1 MVSFNNLTFHFAKGK
16 KKQRILM
23 SELCLPAAG
32 ERGDSV
38 CGREKGFLGGHQFW
52 LGLSACLGVSIEVR
66 DVPVLISS
74 VCISLHSAKLCDSR
88 IPLGLNFHKDFFFS
102 WLEMI
107 DTAISIPGARGWG
120 NMCTPPT
127 LCSWTL
133 YPVGF
138 QVRLEICSY
147 TCLFWLQTHSS
158 ETLYCW
164 KNTEKS
170 VAEGKNV
177 HALDMGSNSNIRRNS
192 VI

>member
-1 MVSFNNLTFHFAKGK
+1 MLLFFTTATQWSTEMKHRQASILMTWGKKKLNLMVSFNNLTFHFAKGK

-88 IPLGLNFHKDFFFS
+88 VPLGLNFRKDFFFPDWK
-102 WLEMI
+102 WLI
-107 DTAISIPGARGWG
+107 QQYPYPGRGGGGTCAPPQPSAVGLYTLWG
-120 NMCTPPT
+120 
-127 LCSWTL
+127 
-133 YPVGF
+133 F
-138 QVRLEICSY
+138 R
-147 TCLFWLQTHSS
+147 
-158 ETLYCW
+158 
-164 KNTEKS
+164 
-170 VAEGKNV
+170 
-177 HALDMGSNSNIRRNS
+177 
-192 VI
+192 